1 MTAKRLLEILKKC
14 PSEYMDLPLVF
25 KDDGHHQTIEFVIKD
40 IYGNKPC
47 IRLDSREPD
56 VVERDLSNPTGK
68 TNMSEQT
75 EESDLVPTNLS
86 NNIRC
91 EEYEYEYDTEN
102 RRKAHSV
109 RIFFT
114 LECPTYAVNTWM
126 DIANKNIHCNNFS
139 FTSRFPRYFVYAFD
153 EIRNN
158 FPYSQF
164 VNRLITEELKAEAIY
179 TLNDIFYSK
188 VVNSIKEEKCKD
200 FEYSMMSYNTK
211 MHNIKVA
218 RRWPNVEINDRF
230 E

>member
-75 EESDLVPTNLS
+75 EESDLVPTDLS
-86 NNIRC
+86 DDIWC
-91 EEYEYEYDTEN
+91 EEYEYDTGN
-102 RRKAHSV
+102 QRKVHSV
-109 RIFFT
+109 RMFFV
-114 LECPTYAVNTWM
+114 LKCPTYAVKTWI
-126 DIANKNIHCNNFS
+126 DLANKNIYYNNLCFNS
-139 FTSRFPRYFVYAFD
+139 HFPRYFVYAFD

-164 VNRLITEELKAEAIY
+164 ENRLITEELKAEAIY

-188 VVNSIKEEKCKD
+188 VINSIKEEKCKD
-200 FEYSMMSYNTK
+200 FEYSMIFSFSR
-211 MHNIKVA
+211 I
-218 RRWPNVEINDRF
+218 F
-230 E
+230 